1 MNDFTPNT
9 TISADDTL
17 PYIPREPWMTDA
29 DFQWV
34 LLEARARINTE
45 ERKQASPP
53 KALIA
58 IKAQHPLTADGKPGP
73 EYLGRLRQ
81 ALAVAKELRGSGYAA
96 VEFMTFGGVHDGSGV
111 ALADAGAQWLIDC
124 ADIQPEKV
132 HRHCTVFSGNDE
144 DRLAAEFMNEHPEF
158 TELHVVLSVGQI
170 PRAQLYYIWIGW
182 QPTLHPIT
190 LTFAAPNH
198 SFVKEL
204 WGPWAVP
211 SFARGPEAVAAATEE
226 ICKKHLDAA
235 KTTPASQPQQ

>member
-9 TISADDTL
+9 TISADDTF

-34 LLEARARINTE
+34 LLEERARINTE

-81 ALAVAKELRGSGYAA
+81 ALAVAKELRA

-111 ALADAGAQWLIDC
+111 TWQM
-124 ADIQPEKV
+124 PE
-132 HRHCTVFSGNDE
+132 HSGSLTAPTSSPRRFTVTARSSPAMM
-144 DRLAAEFMNEHPEF
+144 RTAW
-158 TELHVVLSVGQI
+158 
-170 PRAQLYYIWIGW
+170 R
-182 QPTLHPIT
+182 
-190 LTFAAPNH
+190 PN
-198 SFVKEL
+198 S
-204 WGPWAVP
+204 
-211 SFARGPEAVAAATEE
+211 
-226 ICKKHLDAA
+226 
-235 KTTPASQPQQ
+235 